1 MVADWLSSRAL
12 HLHRHISSI
21 FFLRLLYD
29 NIRKQFVV
37 IFVLDIEHDA
47 HDNHRT
53 YRTLVDIGMEVSV
66 ISIKVYEFFQPRL
79 ELERK
84 DLKLRTVNG
93 SPLLFVDLACLQFRI
108 GNQSTPHDFFVVK
121 NLKRNLELDRDWLMQ
136 NGLRMHFD
144 LGALRITGAY
154 VALEENVYIPL
165 IIRIVQQIILTP
177 QDIHTYMARSTL
189 KNVWGKVYEI
199 EQLNSRY
206 ARILSGVLVANAMVK
221 LNKSRSPPLVI
232 MNNTNQLH

>member
-1 MVADWLSSRAL
+1 M
-12 HLHRHISSI
+12 
-21 FFLRLLYD
+21 
-29 NIRKQFVV
+29 
-37 IFVLDIEHDA
+37 
-47 HDNHRT
+47 
-53 YRTLVDIGMEVSV
+53 
-66 ISIKVYEFFQPRL
+66 
-79 ELERK
+79 
-84 DLKLRTVNG
+84 
-93 SPLLFVDLACLQFRI
+93 
-108 GNQSTPHDFFVVK
+108 K

-206 ARILSGVLVANAMVK
+206 ARILSGVLVANAVVK
-221 LNKSRSPPLVI
+221 LNKSRSPPPPWS
-232 MNNTNQLH
+232 